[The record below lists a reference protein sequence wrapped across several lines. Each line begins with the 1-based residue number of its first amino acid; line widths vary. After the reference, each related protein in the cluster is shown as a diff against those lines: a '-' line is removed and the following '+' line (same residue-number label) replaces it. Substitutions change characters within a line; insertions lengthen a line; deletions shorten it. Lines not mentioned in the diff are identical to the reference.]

1 MHSITTNRM
10 SGSSLKNLA
19 MFRELCGPDALK
31 NVAVVTNMWENLN
44 SATAENRER
53 ELLEG
58 RDFFKP
64 LVDKKARVLRH
75 DNTYDSAINIV
86 RHLVSNDPLPLR
98 IQKELA
104 KPGARIIDTSAAK
117 CLLRILKDE
126 AHRHYMQKMEEARM
140 SIGTL
145 LDAGHEQRKSSVENL
160 RKEYDAKI
168 VAVEEDQR
176 RLARQYAEEKAAAD
190 AKVAKAKEALEQLQ
204 AAEVKRLQ
212 EIERL
217 TEQLKKSSRLDS
229 RAKKRIESQ
238 IAKLKE
244 ESSSRGTVLMVT
256 IGVLAVVLDVV
267 LLTTTGV
274 PLPIFSTLN
283 KLLSPLG
290 PDS

>member
-1 MHSITTNRM
+1 
-10 SGSSLKNLA
+10 
-19 MFRELCGPDALK
+19 
-31 NVAVVTNMWENLN
+31 
-44 SATAENRER
+44 
-53 ELLEG
+53 
-58 RDFFKP
+58 
-64 LVDKKARVLRH
+64 
-75 DNTYDSAINIV
+75 
-86 RHLVSNDPLPLR
+86 
-98 IQKELA
+98 
-104 KPGARIIDTSAAK
+104 
-117 CLLRILKDE
+117 
-126 AHRHYMQKMEEARM
+126 M